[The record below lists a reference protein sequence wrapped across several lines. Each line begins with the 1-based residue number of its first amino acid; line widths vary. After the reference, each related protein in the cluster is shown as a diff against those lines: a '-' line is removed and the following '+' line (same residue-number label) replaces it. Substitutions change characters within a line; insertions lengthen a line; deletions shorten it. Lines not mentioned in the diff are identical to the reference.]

1 VLFERHF
8 FSKLFSV
15 KSNSGD
21 HDVEP
26 AKLRILL
33 VDRDDYDLIMIKKL
47 FSYSFH
53 VVTFGNELDAIS
65 YVRNH
70 PIDIAFIADDFLN
83 RINGA
88 KLLFFLR
95 ENSKAFF
102 RAFALINYISD
113 AQRNHL
119 ISAGFEDTICKP
131 VDYTLVNDLIYYKRM
146 TT

>member
-1 VLFERHF
+1 VQFDRNF
-8 FSKLFSV
+8 FDKWFSV
-15 KSNSGD
+15 RTNSRK

-26 AKLRILL
+26 AKLQILL
-33 VDRDDYDLIMIKKL
+33 VDRDADDRIMIKKL
-47 FSYSFH
+47 FSYSYQ

-83 RINGA
+83 RVNGA

-95 ENSKAFF
+95 ENSKVFF
-102 RAFALINYISD
+102 RAFALINYISE
-113 AQRNHL
+113 AQRHHL

-131 VDYTLVNDLIYYKRM
+131 VDYTLVNDLIYYRRP
-146 TT
+146 TS